1 MFKVMLV
8 DDYEMNLEILEAY
21 LRRSELPLEI
31 YTAMDGQGAM
41 RILHERSIDIAL
53 LDVMLPDISGIEL
66 CRVIKSMDPNIPVV
80 LVTALKERQSLHDG
94 LKAEADEYL
103 TKPVDSGELVLRV
116 KNLLTIRRLH
126 LEQKERYQK
135 LQEEMCMAQK
145 LQRSFLPKS
154 VPNYQNLS
162 ADGKGIRRFYR

>member
-66 CRVIKSMDPNIPVV
+66 CRVIKEYGS
-80 LVTALKERQSLHDG
+80 EYSCGFGDG
-94 LKAEADEYL
+94 AQRKAKFA
-103 TKPVDSGELVLRV
+103 
-116 KNLLTIRRLH
+116 
-126 LEQKERYQK
+126 
-135 LQEEMCMAQK
+135 
-145 LQRSFLPKS
+145 
-154 VPNYQNLS
+154 
-162 ADGKGIRRFYR
+162 